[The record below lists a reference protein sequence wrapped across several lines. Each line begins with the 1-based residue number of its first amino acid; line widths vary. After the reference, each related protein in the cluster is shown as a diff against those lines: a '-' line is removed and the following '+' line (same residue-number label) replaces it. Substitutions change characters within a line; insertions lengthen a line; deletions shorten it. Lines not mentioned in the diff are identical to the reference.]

1 MKEANYQ
8 IDLLTAL
15 NQKLMKDE
23 KMYRLICEKSE
34 NAFIYYNYREKQ
46 TVNVG
51 NWSHFFDF
59 KQEEFKSISQI
70 IEMVEEEYSVEV
82 YECLT
87 LENTHKEKETI
98 ALQFKNKSIWI
109 ELETNVIYDSEKN
122 PIEKV
127 CCFKDITKFKTQN
140 DELSYLA
147 YYDSITG
154 LLNRNSF
161 VNKLNGMIA
170 KAKENH
176 AIVSVLFIDIDD
188 FRKINDGMGI
198 LTGDEVVQIFGQQLK
213 DLNSDHIIVSH
224 FNSDIFCIAIYDPIG
239 NKNVENII
247 DAIKQKLS
255 KPFRLSN
262 DAEINLTV
270 CIGIAEYPEASD
282 SALELIN
289 CAEIVMFKAKH
300 KGKNLV
306 QYFDAPIINEFI
318 QNVEI
323 ERKMEKALKNENFF
337 MYYQPQYDTNTGKLR
352 GVEALIRWKDDDG
365 RLISPNKF
373 IPLAEKNGIILP
385 LGEWIIDKSVSDF
398 AKWIKKHGDNNFIL
412 SINISALQFK
422 SKNFVS
428 YLINVINKYGISPYS
443 IELEITESV
452 FIDDMQ
458 DIVNKMNVL
467 REMGIRFSMDDFGTG
482 FSSLSYLRRLPIDT
496 LKIDKS
502 FIDTVVTD
510 GPTRTIAESIIE
522 LGKKLGFDTIAEG
535 VEEEVQYSLLKN
547 IGCES
552 IQGFYFGKPMGF
564 DEIDDLLIKEQKRR

>member
-1 MKEANYQ
+1 MSETNYQ
-8 IDLLTAL
+8 VDLLAAM
-15 NQKLMKDE
+15 NQKLKKDE
-23 KMYRLICEKSE
+23 NMFRLICDKSD
-34 NAFIYYNYREKQ
+34 NAFIYYNYEEKRS
-46 TVNVG
+46 VNVG

-70 IEMVEEEYSVEV
+70 IENVNDEFTFEV
-82 YECLT
+82 SECLT
-87 LENTHKEKETI
+87 LENTQKEKSTVYFR
-98 ALQFKNKSIWI
+98 LKNKTIWV
-109 ELETNVIYDSEKN
+109 ELETNVIYDEAKN

-127 CCFKDITKFKTQN
+127 FCFKDITKFKTQN

-147 YYDSITG
+147 YYDSISG

-161 VNKLNGMIA
+161 VIKLNGMIS
-170 KAKENH
+170 KAKDKR
-176 AIVSVLFIDIDD
+176 AIVSVLFIDIDE
-188 FRKINDGMGI
+188 FRKINDGLGI
-198 LTGDEVVQIFGQQLK
+198 LAGDEVVQLFGQELK
-213 DLNSDHIIVSH
+213 DFICDNVIASH

-239 NKNVENII
+239 INSVEHII
-247 DAIKQKLS
+247 NAIKEKLS
-255 KPFRLSN
+255 KPIRLSN
-262 DAEINLTV
+262 DAEINITV
-270 CIGIAEYPEASD
+270 SIGIAEYPEASE

-318 QNVEI
+318 QNVRI
-323 ERKMEKALKNENFF
+323 ERKLEKALKNQKFF
-337 MYYQPQYDTNTGKLR
+337 MYYQPQYDTNTSKLR

-365 RLISPNKF
+365 NLISPNTF

-385 LGEWIIDKSVSDF
+385 LGEWIIEESISDY
-398 AKWIKKHGDNNFIL
+398 AKWYKKHEMNRIIL

-422 SKNFVS
+422 SKSFVD
-428 YLINVINKYGISPYS
+428 YLISVIHKYNIPPNL

-467 REMGIRFSMDDFGTG
+467 REMGIRFSMDDFGIG

-502 FIDTVVTD
+502 FIDTLVTD

-535 VEEEVQYSLLKN
+535 VEEEVQYCLLKN
-547 IGCES
+547 IGCEN
-552 IQGFYFGKPMGF
+552 IQGFYLGRPMGF
-564 DEIDDLLIKEQKRR
+564 DAIDELLLKEH

>member
-1 MKEANYQ
+1 MSETNYQ
-8 IDLLTAL
+8 VDLLAAM
-15 NQKLMKDE
+15 NQKLKKDE
-23 KMYRLICEKSE
+23 NMFRLICDKSD
-34 NAFIYYNYREKQ
+34 NAFIYYNYEEKRS
-46 TVNVG
+46 VNVG

-70 IEMVEEEYSVEV
+70 IENVNEEFAVEV
-82 YECLT
+82 SECLT
-87 LENTHKEKETI
+87 LENTQKEKNTVYFR
-98 ALQFKNKSIWI
+98 LKNKTIWV
-109 ELETNVIYDSEKN
+109 ELETNVIYDESKN

-127 CCFKDITKFKTQN
+127 FCFKDITKFKTQN

-147 YYDSITG
+147 YYDSISG

-161 VNKLNGMIA
+161 VNKLNGMIS
-170 KAKENH
+170 KAKDKR
-176 AIVSVLFIDIDD
+176 AIVSVLFIDIDE
-188 FRKINDGMGI
+188 FRKINDGLGI
-198 LTGDEVVQIFGQQLK
+198 LAGDEVVQLFGQELK
-213 DLNSDHIIVSH
+213 DFISDNVIASH
-224 FNSDIFCIAIYDPIG
+224 FNSDIFCIAIYDPFGI
-239 NKNVENII
+239 NSVENII
-247 DAIKQKLS
+247 NAIKDKLS
-255 KPFRLSN
+255 KPIRLSN
-262 DAEINLTV
+262 DAEINITV
-270 CIGIAEYPEASD
+270 SIGIAEYPEASE

-318 QNVEI
+318 QNVRI
-323 ERKMEKALKNENFF
+323 ERKLEKALKNQKFF
-337 MYYQPQYDTNTGKLR
+337 MYYQPQYDTNTSKLR

-365 RLISPNKF
+365 NLISPNTF

-385 LGEWIIDKSVSDF
+385 LGEWIIEESISDY
-398 AKWIKKHGDNNFIL
+398 AKWYKKHEMNRIIL

-422 SKNFVS
+422 SKSFVD
-428 YLINVINKYGISPYS
+428 YLISVIHKYNIPPNL

-502 FIDTVVTD
+502 FIDTLVTD

-535 VEEEVQYSLLKN
+535 VEEEVQYCLLKN
-547 IGCES
+547 IGCEN
-552 IQGFYFGKPMGF
+552 IQGFYLGRPMGF
-564 DEIDDLLIKEQKRR
+564 DAIDELLLKEH